1 MVRRSQQRRR
11 DEKLAARSAA
21 PERSDQGTY
30 IPPDRAK
37 CEQTDMPHYGP
48 AHERVRPRIIVW
60 RQAGRLVEFVVR
72 VDGRRGDGTW
82 KSLLE
87 IDCKHGHVHYH
98 EGVGT
103 DRSEGTH
110 LHRLDTVA
118 DVQVG
123 LKVTLN
129 FANGYIAEKIERGD

>member
-1 MVRRSQQRRR
+1 
-11 DEKLAARSAA
+11 
-21 PERSDQGTY
+21 
-30 IPPDRAK
+30 
-37 CEQTDMPHYGP
+37 MPHYGP
-48 AHERVRPRIIVW
+48 VHESVRPRIIVW

-72 VDGRRGDGTW
+72 VDGRRGDGAW

-98 EGVGT
+98 EGEGA

-123 LKVTLN
+123 LKVALS
-129 FANGYIAEKIERGD
+129 FANDYIAEKIERGD